1 MIYSF
6 LYLFNIEYF
15 NDNDNYLNLLNNKY
29 SDTINNTYL
38 NILNNEYNN
47 NYIYSDT
54 INNNINSNSY
64 FYNNQNIEKCTTNK
78 NNTSDLGE
86 KINSFLKNLLK
97 KEEPLLDI
105 INDNDKNLVDSLD
118 IDKNLNDNNLYQNG
132 SNEDVGELS
141 DNIGSDKDYSPEE
154 SINSGSDGEDTFRIT
169 PGDSPIPRLEIDRIF
184 DKHVRMNNIWEK
196 MIEKSPNPEEGLKIF
211 NELSLKERHLFLKLV
226 KRVDLDGLSILESI
240 SWKLNKLMLLEKI
253 KYFDHDPELVSMIED
268 ARFDR
273 ESELN
278 EIAENST
285 PAELNEH
292 LKKSNLK
299 IFSEKEKMYMLQNN
313 KLSAYT
319 MNQIINKLDP
329 ATRDLIRGDPFII
342 PETDERMNT
351 VTSEQRM
358 KIRLLKNSTT
368 GEISRK
374 SLQELVR
381 EARSRNE

>member
-1 MIYSF
+1 
-6 LYLFNIEYF
+6 
-15 NDNDNYLNLLNNKY
+15 
-29 SDTINNTYL
+29 
-38 NILNNEYNN
+38 
-47 NYIYSDT
+47 
-54 INNNINSNSY
+54 
-64 FYNNQNIEKCTTNK
+64 
-78 NNTSDLGE
+78 
-86 KINSFLKNLLK
+86 
-97 KEEPLLDI
+97 
-105 INDNDKNLVDSLD
+105 
-118 IDKNLNDNNLYQNG
+118 
-132 SNEDVGELS
+132 
-141 DNIGSDKDYSPEE
+141 
-154 SINSGSDGEDTFRIT
+154 
-169 PGDSPIPRLEIDRIF
+169 
-184 DKHVRMNNIWEK
+184 
-196 MIEKSPNPEEGLKIF
+196 
-211 NELSLKERHLFLKLV
+211 
-226 KRVDLDGLSILESI
+226 
-240 SWKLNKLMLLEKI
+240 MLLEKI